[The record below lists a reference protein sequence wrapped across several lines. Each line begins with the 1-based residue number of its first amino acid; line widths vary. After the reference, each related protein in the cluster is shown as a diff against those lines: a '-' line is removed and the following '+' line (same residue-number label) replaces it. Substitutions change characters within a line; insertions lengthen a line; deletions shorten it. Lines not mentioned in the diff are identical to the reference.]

1 MHTSQLLRG
10 SSRSL
15 LAALALVA
23 TTACAPARQA
33 PPGAEEEAADP
44 AVLRIALFNVREL
57 TSEKLAR
64 VDPQSRGA
72 DEQLR
77 AAAEIVRRIDPD
89 VLVLQEIDLPETG
102 PLEAARLEVNAVRF
116 RDAWLDLPYPHVF
129 VAPSNTGVLT
139 GLDLDRNGIAA
150 NEARRGQR
158 EHGDDSFGFGLYP
171 GQYAM
176 AVLSRFPI
184 DRGAARTFQRFRWRD
199 LPGNHLPTEF
209 YSEEAVEI
217 LRLSSKSHWDLP
229 LRIPAGGGE
238 GGERVVHLLVSHPT
252 PPVFDGD
259 EDRNGRRNFDEIGFW
274 AAYLDGEPSL
284 YDDQGRTGGLDPGA
298 SFVIA
303 GDLNARPDDEPL
315 YRVRSGEPTT
325 AIGQLLERDDVQ
337 DPGAVLSSRGAL
349 AGREPGPP
357 AHKERSTAE
366 FLDGARVDYL
376 LPSRDLEVVDGGV
389 FWPSPEESAEG
400 ARLAELASD
409 HRLVW
414 LDLRIP

>member
-1 MHTSQLLRG
+1 MATSLV
-10 SSRSL
+10 
-15 LAALALVA
+15 AEIALATVVG
-23 TTACAPARQA
+23 CAPGDQD
-33 PPGAEEEAADP
+33 PSAEEP
-44 AVLRIALFNVREL
+44 PTPTVLRIALFNVREL
-57 TSEKLAR
+57 SSEKLAR
-64 VDPQSRGA
+64 VDEAGRGA
-72 DEQLR
+72 DQQLR

-89 VLVLQEIDLPETG
+89 VLVLQEIDLPDDG
-102 PLEAARLEVNAVRF
+102 PLEVERLEVNAERF

-139 GLDLDRNGIAA
+139 GLDLDSDGIAA
-150 NEARRGQR
+150 SAAQRGQR
-158 EHGDDSFGFGLYP
+158 EHGDDSFGFGVYP

-176 AVLSRFPI
+176 AVLSRVPI
-184 DRGAARTFQRFRWRD
+184 DRDAARTFQRFRWRD
-199 LPGNHLPTEF
+199 LPGNHLPQGF

-229 LRIPAGGGE
+229 LRVPVGGAE

-274 AAYLDGEPSL
+274 AAYLDGEASL
-284 YDDQGRTGGLDPGA
+284 YDDQGRTGGLEAGA

-303 GDLNARPDDEPL
+303 GDLNARPDDQPL
-315 YRVRSGEPTT
+315 YRGRSGESTP
-325 AIGQLLERDDVQ
+325 AIGQLLTRDDVQ
-337 DPGAVLSSRGAL
+337 DPGDVLSSRGAL
-349 AGREPGPP
+349 AARESGAP
-357 AHKERSTAE
+357 AYKERSTAE
-366 FLDGARVDYL
+366 FLDGSRVDYL

-389 FWPSPEESAEG
+389 FWPSPEESLEG

-414 LDLRIP
+414 LDLRVGSAPGS